1 MTFTWLRCPGGCGRR
16 LSCPTDAIMAQLRV
30 NDGSQPAT
38 SLVPYESCVHEGGPC
53 PWFVGKLLAL
63 WEKR

>member
-1 MTFTWLRCPGGCGRR
+1 
-16 LSCPTDAIMAQLRV
+16 MAQLRV